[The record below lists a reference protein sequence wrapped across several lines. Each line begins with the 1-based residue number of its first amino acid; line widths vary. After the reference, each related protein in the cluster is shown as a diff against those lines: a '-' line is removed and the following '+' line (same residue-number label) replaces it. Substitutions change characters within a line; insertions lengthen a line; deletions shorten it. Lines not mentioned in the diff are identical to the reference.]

1 MVASPFTPSVRRQ
14 RRNFKVW
21 RNIAWYTSFGYAK
34 RYDAVIEVT
43 VNGQARKFALEYERC
58 RKAKADYEG
67 IAENA
72 AREARVPLVLY
83 RRGDHPEI
91 TWISSIDLRY
101 NQDSRMRMNQITFTI
116 PDEIRLALKAT
127 PDDLASRI
135 RFAASA
141 KLYEMGQL
149 SSGAAAQLA
158 GVPKPYFLSHLADYG
173 VNTFDLSEEE
183 LSHDLKNA

>member
-1 MVASPFTPSVRRQ
+1 MSQV
-14 RRNFKVW
+14 
-21 RNIAWYTSFGYAK
+21 
-34 RYDAVIEVT
+34 
-43 VNGQARKFALEYERC
+43 
-58 RKAKADYEG
+58 
-67 IAENA
+67 
-72 AREARVPLVLY
+72 
-83 RRGDHPEI
+83 
-91 TWISSIDLRY
+91 
-101 NQDSRMRMNQITFTI
+101 TFTI

-135 RFAASA
+135 RFAASV

-158 GVPKPYFLSHLADYG
+158 GVPKPYFLSRLADYG